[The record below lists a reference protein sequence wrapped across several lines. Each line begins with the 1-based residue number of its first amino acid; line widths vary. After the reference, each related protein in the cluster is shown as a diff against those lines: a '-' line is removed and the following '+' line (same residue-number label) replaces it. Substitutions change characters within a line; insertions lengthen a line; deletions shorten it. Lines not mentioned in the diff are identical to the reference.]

1 MIPTKQHFSHSTD
14 FPSRIYAP
22 TDCVPNLAPLMA
34 TWVQH
39 QSTTQS
45 SCIFP
50 PSSGHMAFHK
60 DKLTVNTLFI
70 TALWNYSHLVAP
82 LLHLLRW
89 LPHWVQ
95 RSLPLEKASWSS
107 PWGRLGMWRR
117 IKIRR
122 QPAAICYRDMPGC
135 VQRQFPC
142 LFFLNLPGRAPRG
155 GTFMVFISHMS
166 KVQSR
171 EERDPASTPCSGK
184 WWNQLQ
190 GTTHPGSGLS
200 CLSSPSHPCTNDI
213 VLTATKAQ
221 TPCGQTLSVPPILSN
236 LTASRPVPAD

>member
-1 MIPTKQHFSHSTD
+1 MLQLIAFPLGTINGDLGPTSKYYTVKLHFPTVLRPYGIPQRQINCQHTFHHSPLELFSPGGTS
-14 FPSRIYAP
+14 FAP
-22 TDCVPNLAPLMA
+22 TRMTSPLG
-34 TWVQH
+34 
-39 QSTTQS
+39 SK
-45 SCIFP
+45 I
-50 PSSGHMAFHK
+50 PSSGESVLEFPMGQIGNVK
-60 DKLTVNTLFI
+60 ENKNKK
-70 TALWNYSHLVAP
+70 TASGYLLW
-82 LLHLLRW
+82 
-89 LPHWVQ
+89 
-95 RSLPLEKASWSS
+95 
-107 PWGRLGMWRR
+107 
-117 IKIRR
+117 
-122 QPAAICYRDMPGC
+122 DMPRC

-142 LFFLNLPGRAPRG
+142 LFLLNLPGRAPRG

-190 GTTHPGSGLS
+190 GTAHPGSGLS
-200 CLSSPSHPCTNDI
+200 CLSSPSHLCTNDI